1 MSPSPYFT
9 IPFLLLVAIFQA
21 NAAPRLAVGSAR
33 PDLMLLSV
41 VSWSLL
47 AAFRARELEY
57 GDEAPSLMRGINDG
71 VVWAFVGGMFLDL
84 LSSGP
89 LGANALALMVT
100 ALAAGVIGVRVSGAA
115 PILAPLMAALGTL
128 IYHLVYLAVL
138 ALTGQP
144 VFLDVYMNRFIL
156 PGVVFNLALVPVV
169 YLLLMMVDRRTSR
182 ERLEW

>member
-9 IPFLLLVAIFQA
+9 IPFLLIVAIFQA
-21 NAAPRLAVGSAR
+21 TAAPRLAVGSAR

-57 GDEAPSLMRGINDG
+57 SDETPSLMRGINDG

-84 LSSGP
+84 LSTGP
-89 LGANALALMVT
+89 LGANAFALMITSLVV
-100 ALAAGVIGVRVSGAA
+100 GMIGVRVSGAR
-115 PILAPLMAALGTL
+115 PILVVFMTAVGTL
-128 IYHLVYLAVL
+128 TYHLVYLAEL
-138 ALTGQP
+138 ALTGRP

-156 PGVVFNLALVPVV
+156 PGMVLNVVLVPVV
-169 YLLLMMVDRRTSR
+169 YLLLMIVDRRTSR
-182 ERLEW
+182 GRLEW